1 VKGEEAAKRSYSR
14 QEVCRLAGI
23 SPRQLKSWQEQ
34 GFIRPAESF
43 DFSDLIAVRTLV
55 ELKSAGISSRRI
67 RSSLVALRRRLHEVS
82 DPLRELK
89 VFTDGKRIG
98 VQVAGRRME
107 PVTGQLLL
115 DFESDYLK
123 KLLTFSQAGAERDA
137 AEKRQREAET
147 WFARG
152 LQLEQMGA
160 PPEQAIEAYKNAIA
174 AEPASAGALVN
185 LGTIYFRQ
193 RKLKLAE
200 RYYRR
205 AVEAD
210 PKYALARF
218 NLGNVFDER
227 SEWDAAREQYA
238 AAVALDPSY
247 ADAHYNLALVYRH
260 LGQNLLAMKHWQIY
274 LTLDPA
280 SQWAVIAR
288 RELDALRRAAIVTAQ
303 SAPSVS

>member
-1 VKGEEAAKRSYSR
+1 MKGEEATKRSYSR

-23 SPRQLKSWQEQ
+23 PPRQLKSWQEQ
-34 GFIRPAESF
+34 GLVREAEAF
-43 DFSDLIAVRTLV
+43 DFSDLIALRTLV

-67 RSSLVALRRRLHEVS
+67 RSSLAALRHRLREVS

-123 KLLTFSQAGAERDA
+123 KLLTFSQASVEKDA
-137 AEKRQREAET
+137 AEKRRREAET

-152 LQLEQMGA
+152 LELEQMGA

-185 LGTIYFRQ
+185 LGTIYYRQ
-193 RKLKLAE
+193 HKLKLAE
-200 RYYRR
+200 RYYRQ

-227 SEWDAAREQYA
+227 GEFEAAREQYA

-274 LTLDPA
+274 LNLDPA

-288 RELDALRRAAIVTAQ
+288 RELDALRRAAIVTAK